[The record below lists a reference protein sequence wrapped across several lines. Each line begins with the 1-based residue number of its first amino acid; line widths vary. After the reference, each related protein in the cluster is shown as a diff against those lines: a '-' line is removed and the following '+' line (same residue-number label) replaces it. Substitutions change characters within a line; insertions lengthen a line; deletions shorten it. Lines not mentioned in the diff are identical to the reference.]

1 MSVTIVNVPGTAPAA
16 PKNIGISGPI
26 SSGATEVWRL
36 AWDPV
41 TTYANGA
48 PLEPVRTVR
57 YTVYWTDDPALT
69 AGSLR
74 QLASSIP
81 ATMVDFD
88 PLAYPMVKNQV
99 IYLTVRAILDT
110 GDQSSYGA
118 SVTWRVSNEGPVPPA
133 GGMIIK
139 K

>member
-1 MSVTIVNVPGTAPAA
+1 
-16 PKNIGISGPI
+16 
-26 SSGATEVWRL
+26 
-36 AWDPV
+36 V
-41 TTYANGA
+41 TTTWDGT
-48 PLEPVRTVR
+48 PLDPGRTVR
-57 YTVYWTDDPALT
+57 YTAYWSDDPALP
-69 AGSLR
+69 AGSLQ

-99 IYLTVRAILDT
+99 IHLTVQAILDT
-110 GDQSSYGA
+110 GEQSSYGA